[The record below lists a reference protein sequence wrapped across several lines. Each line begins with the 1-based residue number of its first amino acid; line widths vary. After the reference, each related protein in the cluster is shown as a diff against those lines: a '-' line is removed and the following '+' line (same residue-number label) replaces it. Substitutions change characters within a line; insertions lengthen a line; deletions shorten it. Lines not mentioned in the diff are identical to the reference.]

1 MFSLVFIPM
10 KLKQIPLVLVVALAH
25 AGGLAMLAAPR
36 SVVEDTAPVLLSV
49 AQIEMGA
56 PEAQTPA
63 QSPRQAPKQ
72 AARVPA
78 PVQSKPAEVAKSE
91 PQPVS
96 APPIAAESLVAD
108 SAPAP
113 MIMAATEEKAESQAA
128 IAAGPESMAMAGGG
142 AQTGLGV
149 TTQRGG
155 EIQPSFQ
162 AEYLNNPKPSYPR
175 RSLALGEEGRVMLRV
190 HVSEQGEPVR
200 VDIVRSSGFPRLD
213 EAARRTVERGWR
225 FAPARRG
232 EQAVAGVVQ
241 VPISFALRG

>member
-72 AARVPA
+72 AERVPA

-108 SAPAP
+108 SAPAAP
-113 MIMAATEEKAESQAA
+113 AA
-128 IAAGPESMAMAGGG
+128 MAMASAEVKSAPVAAPAAPAAPAGS
-142 AQTGLGV
+142 APVET
-149 TTQRGG
+149 
-155 EIQPSFQ
+155 QPSFQ
-162 AEYLNNPKPSYPR
+162 ADYLKNPKPDYPS

>member
-108 SAPAP
+108 SAPAAP
-113 MIMAATEEKAESQAA
+113 AA
-128 IAAGPESMAMAGGG
+128 MAMASAEAKSAPVAAPAGPAAPATPGPVE
-142 AQTGLGV
+142 T
-149 TTQRGG
+149 
-155 EIQPSFQ
+155 QPSFQ
-162 AEYLNNPKPSYPR
+162 ADYLKNPKPDYPS

-190 HVSEQGEPVR
+190 FVESNGLPSKLEIR
-200 VDIVRSSGFPRLD
+200 TSSGSSRLD
-213 EAARRTVERGWR
+213 QSALDAVQRWKFV
-225 FAPARRG
+225 PARRG
-232 EQAVAGVVQ
+232 DEAVAAWVV
-241 VPISFALRG
+241 VPIVFNLRG

>member
-1 MFSLVFIPM
+1 MFSLVFFPM
-10 KLKQIPLVLVVALAH
+10 KLKQIPLILVVALAH

-36 SVVEDTAPVLLSV
+36 GVQEDTPPVLLTV

-56 PEAQTPA
+56 PEAQSPAPA
-63 QSPRQAPKQ
+63 QSPRPMTRQ
-72 AARVPA
+72 AAPVPA

-108 SAPAP
+108 SAPAAP
-113 MIMAATEEKAESQAA
+113 AA
-128 IAAGPESMAMAGGG
+128 MAMASAEAKSAPVAAPAGPAAPATPGPVE
-142 AQTGLGV
+142 T
-149 TTQRGG
+149 
-155 EIQPSFQ
+155 QPSFQ
-162 AEYLNNPKPSYPR
+162 ADYLKNPKPDYPS

-200 VDIVRSSGFPRLD
+200 VEIVRSSGFPRLD